1 LIADGGALFFLGWEG
16 ASCFVS
22 GTPGSSVGVPTWTG
36 EGLAF
41 LLALALLALAMGL
54 VGSLAAWSLGSC
66 SKTVGSSSRIVR
78 EAKRASVLTT
88 GRRVRLALALGGV
101 PLFFLIEL
109 PRGEVIVVLEV
120 WARVPG
126 MFADC
131 DEDINLE
138 TVCCF
143 LEKLCGPLV

>member
-1 LIADGGALFFLGWEG
+1 
-16 ASCFVS
+16 
-22 GTPGSSVGVPTWTG
+22 
-36 EGLAF
+36 
-41 LLALALLALAMGL
+41 M
-54 VGSLAAWSLGSC
+54 
-66 SKTVGSSSRIVR
+66 
-78 EAKRASVLTT
+78 
-88 GRRVRLALALGGV
+88 RLALALGGV
-101 PLFFLIEL
+101 PPIFLIEL

-120 WARVPG
+120 WARVPGIG